1 VIARLPDGEACMIR
15 QGYLPWLRAGERVA
29 AYEHAHGY
37 FAEHST
43 PERYLASNWAL
54 LHESARLRHPPGRLT
69 GIDPTARIHPTA
81 TIVEPVRIG
90 AGAVIGANVTV
101 GPDAIVGDVDRGWP
115 RLERAL
121 QRANGLLAAECVG
134 GSQKVLDM
142 SVAYARERIQFGRP
156 IGSFQAV
163 KHKCADM
170 LVDVE
175 LGRSAMY
182 YAAWAASEE
191 EAELALAASMAKAFC
206 GEAYTRVAS
215 NGIHV
220 HGGIGFTWEH
230 DMHLYF
236 KRAKSNEMLLGDP
249 SYHRDLVAKLVPA

>member
-1 VIARLPDGEACMIR
+1 
-15 QGYLPWLRAGERVA
+15 
-29 AYEHAHGY
+29 
-37 FAEHST
+37 
-43 PERYLASNWAL
+43 
-54 LHESARLRHPPGRLT
+54 
-69 GIDPTARIHPTA
+69 
-81 TIVEPVRIG
+81 
-90 AGAVIGANVTV
+90 
-101 GPDAIVGDVDRGWP
+101 
-115 RLERAL
+115 
-121 QRANGLLAAECVG
+121 
-134 GSQKVLDM
+134 M
-142 SVAYARERIQFGRP
+142 SVAYARDRIQFGRP

-182 YAAWAASEE
+182 YAAWAASDEDQ
-191 EAELALAASMAKAFC
+191 ELPLASSIAKAFC

-236 KRAKSNEMLLGDP
+236 KRAKANEVLLGDP
-249 SYHRDLVAKLVPA
+249 AYHRDLVARLVPA